1 MNNILGIGVGAL
13 IIGVLLGSFALP
25 RMWPGV
31 DYGDKIMAGNV
42 DRHFIEE
49 MIPHHEGA
57 IAMAKLALEK
67 SKRPEMLKLAAEI
80 IKAQEQEIVDMRA
93 WYEVWFGVTVP
104 ADSTGSMG
112 GMGHGAGMHMGG
124 MEGDLAALAAAADFD
139 REFVRQMIPHHEMA
153 VMMARMLAAGTSRSE
168 MKQLAANIIASQ
180 SSEIVLMRGWL
191 NN

>member
-1 MNNILGIGVGAL
+1 
-13 IIGVLLGSFALP
+13 
-25 RMWPGV
+25 
-31 DYGDKIMAGNV
+31 
-42 DRHFIEE
+42 
-49 MIPHHEGA
+49 
-57 IAMAKLALEK
+57 MAKLALEK

-124 MEGDLAALAAAADFD
+124 MEGDLAALAAAMGYFSSKLYFD